1 MTRSRDGTTIANRNE
16 RYDEDLKTVGLHSRR
31 ARHHDHSVL
40 TRSEARHSRS
50 RCCRRP
56 LHALDEHTLA
66 HAQTFTF
73 DTDEQLQVL
82 TPSEEK
88 HDLQLGRKVTVR
100 PDGSRFCL
108 LRPTYLGSPWWPYRI

>member
-1 MTRSRDGTTIANRNE
+1 MKISRLLACIAAALVITITACSRDPKPGTPEAAAVGD
-16 RYDEDLKTVGLHSRR
+16 RYMHSMS
-31 ARHHDHSVL
+31 D
-40 TRSEARHSRS
+40 
-50 RCCRRP
+50 
-56 LHALDEHTLA
+56 TLA